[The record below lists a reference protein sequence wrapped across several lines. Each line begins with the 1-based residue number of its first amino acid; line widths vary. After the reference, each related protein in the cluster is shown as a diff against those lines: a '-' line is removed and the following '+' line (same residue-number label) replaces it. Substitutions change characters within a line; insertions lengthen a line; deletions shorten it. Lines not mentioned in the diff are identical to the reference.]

1 MLFSSTVTAGK
12 TKKIGQSKE
21 GSSDVSD
28 LLVRHSS
35 RCKVRNCI
43 ALLNLT
49 IDQSVPL
56 LFVDMM
62 DTSLQ

>member
-1 MLFSSTVTAGK
+1 MHFSSTVTAVK
-12 TKKIGQSKE
+12 TIFIGQSKE
-21 GSSDVSD
+21 GSSDISD

-49 IDQSVPL
+49 IDQIVPL
-56 LFVDMM
+56 FVHMM